1 VNFDWRKEGLLC
13 TIEISCGAVAPQR
26 SAGDRATAIAPQPSL
41 AFGKKLLLVE
51 DEALIGTLI
60 HDFLLDWG
68 FEPSEPYRRL
78 EDALKAAKEESF
90 DGAILD
96 MNLNG
101 EAVYP
106 LADFLASRSIPFVFL
121 TGYAQQS
128 VEGRFSEYPV
138 LQKPVEPEM
147 LKAILRGEPERSKA
161 VA

>member
-1 VNFDWRKEGLLC
+1 
-13 TIEISCGAVAPQR
+13 
-26 SAGDRATAIAPQPSL
+26 
-41 AFGKKLLLVE
+41 
-51 DEALIGTLI
+51 
-60 HDFLLDWG
+60 
-68 FEPSEPYRRL
+68 
-78 EDALKAAKEESF
+78 
-90 DGAILD
+90 

-121 TGYAQQS
+121 TGYGQQS
-128 VEGRFSEYPV
+128 VDRRFAEYPV